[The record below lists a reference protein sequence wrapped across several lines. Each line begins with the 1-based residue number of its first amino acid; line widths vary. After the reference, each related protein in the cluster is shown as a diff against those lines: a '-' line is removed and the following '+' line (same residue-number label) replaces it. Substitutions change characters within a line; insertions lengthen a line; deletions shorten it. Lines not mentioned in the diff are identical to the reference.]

1 MKNKIFL
8 LFFFYLLSSNAHSLD
23 QFNFDVTE
31 LKILENGDKIIGS
44 DRGIIT
50 SNNGVVITANQFE
63 YYKKLNVLYASGN
76 VKIVD
81 KVIEDIGHCEN
92 KSLETISDIDD
103 IFFADNEARKK
114 TLEKLEVGF

>member
-81 KVIEDIGHCEN
+81 KINDYVIYTQEITYKKN
-92 KSLETISDIDD
+92 QNLITTNNSSRAIDLKAG
-103 IFFADNEARKK
+103 IHIEIC
-114 TLEKLEVGF
+114 V

>member
-1 MKNKIFL
+1 MDAFLKNKIQ
-8 LFFFYLLSSNAHSLD
+8 YLD
-23 QFNFDVTE
+23 
-31 LKILENGDKIIGS
+31 ILE
-44 DRGIIT
+44 
-50 SNNGVVITANQFE
+50 
-63 YYKKLNVLYASGN
+63 
-76 VKIVD
+76 IVE